1 MDGGWRMEDI
11 LTKTRLLGER
21 FMKFQPGLLKNRC
34 LVEFDGALEVEGELG
49 RVKVANSNGLI

>member
-1 MDGGWRMEDI
+1 MEDI